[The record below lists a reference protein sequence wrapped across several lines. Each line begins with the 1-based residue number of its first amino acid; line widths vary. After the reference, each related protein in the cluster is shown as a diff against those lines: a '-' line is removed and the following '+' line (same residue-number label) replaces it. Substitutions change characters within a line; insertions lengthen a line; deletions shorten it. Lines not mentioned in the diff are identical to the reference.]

1 MVMSFKFA
9 IRANNDYICCF
20 VLLRLK
26 NNKNQILLM
35 NKNNSMNLEGLS
47 YVAPS
52 VTVLDVQAE
61 GVLCGSYTWTQG
73 GGGVYDDDMNDNGE
87 Y

>member
-1 MVMSFKFA
+1 
-9 IRANNDYICCF
+9 
-20 VLLRLK
+20 
-26 NNKNQILLM
+26 M

-61 GVLCGSYTWTQG
+61 GVLCQSYGDAGAAGKDLSEENVW
-73 GGGVYDDDMNDNGE
+73 DF
-87 Y
+87 

>member
-1 MVMSFKFA
+1 
-9 IRANNDYICCF
+9 
-20 VLLRLK
+20 
-26 NNKNQILLM
+26 M
-35 NKNNSMNLEGLS
+35 NKNNSKNWEGWR

-73 GGGVYDDDMNDNGE
+73 GGGVYGEGDMNDNGE

>member
-1 MVMSFKFA
+1 
-9 IRANNDYICCF
+9 
-20 VLLRLK
+20 
-26 NNKNQILLM
+26 
-35 NKNNSMNLEGLS
+35 MNLEGLS

-73 GGGVYDDDMNDNGE
+73 GGGVYDGDDMNDNGE

>member
-1 MVMSFKFA
+1 
-9 IRANNDYICCF
+9 
-20 VLLRLK
+20 
-26 NNKNQILLM
+26 M

-61 GVLCGSYTWTQG
+61 GVLCGSGNFESPDWEKGQ
-73 GGGVYDDDMNDNGE
+73 DNWFE
-87 Y
+87 